1 MDALLYFAPIAGI
14 CALLFAFYLIRRIT
28 AMDAGNARM
37 QEIAAAIHAGAMAF
51 LGRQYKTLVIF
62 ILIIVVIISV
72 VGLLTTGAD
81 SLKPATAIAFAI
93 GAACSILAGN
103 IGMRIATKA
112 NVRTANAALTTV
124 SGRFTPRLT

>member
-51 LGRQYKTLVIF
+51 LGRQ
-62 ILIIVVIISV
+62 
-72 VGLLTTGAD
+72 
-81 SLKPATAIAFAI
+81 
-93 GAACSILAGN
+93 
-103 IGMRIATKA
+103 
-112 NVRTANAALTTV
+112 
-124 SGRFTPRLT
+124 